1 MAAPSGIT
9 ILTVDD
15 HPLIRDG
22 LAAVIAREPD
32 MRVVAEAADG
42 EQALEQYRAHQPS
55 IVLMDLRMPVMDG
68 VEAIQAIRAEF
79 PAARIIALTTY
90 EGDEDIYQAL
100 AAGASGYLLKDMLRT
115 ELIDVIR
122 KVHQGYRGIP
132 QAIAAKLAAH
142 TPRIGLTSRELEVLR
157 LMVEGQSNPEI
168 ATSLGRA
175 EGTVKIHVQHI
186 LQKLGA
192 ADRTQAVTMALR
204 RGIIHLDERDG

>member
-1 MAAPSGIT
+1 MTTTSTEIT

-22 LAAVIAREPD
+22 LAAVIGREPD
-32 MRVVAEAADG
+32 MRVVAEAGDG

-68 VEAIQAIRAEF
+68 VEAIQAIRAEY
-79 PAARIIALTTY
+79 PGARIIALTTY

-115 ELIDVIR
+115 ELIAIIR
-122 KVHQGYRGIP
+122 KVHQGFRGIP
-132 QAIAAKLAAH
+132 QAVSEKLAQH
-142 TPRIGLTSRELEVLR
+142 TPRIGLTPRELEVLR
-157 LMVEGQSNPEI
+157 LMAEGKTNAEI
-168 ATSLGRA
+168 ATELGRA
-175 EGTVKIHVQHI
+175 EGTMKIHVQNI

-192 ADRTQAVTMALR
+192 SDRTKAVTMALR
-204 RGIIHLDERDG
+204 RGIIRLD

>member
-1 MAAPSGIT
+1 MTKNSEIT

-22 LAAVIAREPD
+22 LAAVIGREPD
-32 MRVVAEAADG
+32 MRVVAEAGDG

-115 ELIDVIR
+115 ELIEVIR

-132 QAIAAKLAAH
+132 QAIASKLAIH
-142 TPRIGLTSRELEVLR
+142 TPRIGLTPREIEVLG
-157 LMVEGQSNPEI
+157 LMAEGKSNVEI
-168 ATSLGRA
+168 AAALGRA
-175 EGTVKIHVQHI
+175 EGTMKIHVQNI

-192 ADRTQAVTMALR
+192 SDRTQAVTIAIR
-204 RGIIHLDERDG
+204 RGIIHLE

>member
-1 MAAPSGIT
+1 MAEAPEIT

-22 LAAVIAREPD
+22 LAAVIGREPD
-32 MRVVAEAADG
+32 MRVVAEAGDG
-42 EQALEQYRAHQPS
+42 EEALELYRAHQPS

-68 VEAIQAIRAEF
+68 VEAIQAIRGEF
-79 PAARIIALTTY
+79 RAARIIALTTY

-115 ELIDVIR
+115 ELIEIIR

-132 QAIAAKLAAH
+132 PAIAAKLAVH
-142 TPRIGLTSRELEVLR
+142 TPRIGLTPRELEVLR
-157 LMVEGQSNPEI
+157 LMAEGKSNPEI
-168 ATSLGRA
+168 AAALGRA
-175 EGTVKIHVQHI
+175 EGTMKIHVQNI

-192 ADRTQAVTMALR
+192 ADRTQAVTLALR
-204 RGIIHLDERDG
+204 RGIIHLD

>member
-1 MAAPSGIT
+1 MSKDSEIT

-32 MRVVAEAADG
+32 MRVVAEAGDG

-55 IVLMDLRMPVMDG
+55 VVLMDLRMPVMDG
-68 VEAIQAIRAEF
+68 VEAIQAIRGEF
-79 PAARIIALTTY
+79 PTARIIALTTY

-115 ELIDVIR
+115 ELIEVIR
-122 KVHQGYRGIP
+122 KVHQGYRAIP
-132 QAIAAKLAAH
+132 QAVAAKLAIH
-142 TPRIGLTSRELEVLR
+142 TPRIGLTPREIEVLR
-157 LMVEGQSNPEI
+157 LMAEGKSNPEI
-168 ATSLGRA
+168 ATALGRA
-175 EGTVKIHVQHI
+175 EGTMKIHVQNI

-192 ADRTQAVTMALR
+192 GDRTQAVTIALR
-204 RGIIHLDERDG
+204 RGIIHLD

>member
-1 MAAPSGIT
+1 MAGTSEIT

-22 LAAVIAREPD
+22 LAAVIGREPD
-32 MRVVAEAADG
+32 MRVVAEAGDG
-42 EQALEQYRAHQPS
+42 EEALEQYRAHQPS

-79 PAARIIALTTY
+79 PGARIIALTTY

-115 ELIDVIR
+115 ELIEVIR
-122 KVHQGYRGIP
+122 KVHQGVRGIP
-132 QAIAAKLAAH
+132 QAIAAKLAVH
-142 TPRIGLTSRELEVLR
+142 TPRIGLTPRELEVLR
-157 LMVEGQSNPEI
+157 LMAEGKSNPEI
-168 ATSLGRA
+168 AAALGRA
-175 EGTVKIHVQHI
+175 EGTMKIHVQNI

-192 ADRTQAVTMALR
+192 ADRTQAVTLALR
-204 RGIIHLDERDG
+204 RGIIHLD

>member
-1 MAAPSGIT
+1 MAEPSSIT

-132 QAIAAKLAAH
+132 QAIAAKLATH
-142 TPRIGLTSRELEVLR
+142 TPRIGLTPRELEVLR

>member
-1 MAAPSGIT
+1 MEKNAEIT

-32 MRVVAEAADG
+32 MRVVAEAVDG

-68 VEAIQAIRAEF
+68 VEAIQAIRGEF

-115 ELIDVIR
+115 ELIDIIR

-132 QAIAAKLAAH
+132 QPIAAKLALH
-142 TPRIGLTSRELEVLR
+142 TPRIGLTPREIEVLR
-157 LMVEGQSNPEI
+157 LMAEGKSNPEI
-168 ATSLGRA
+168 ATALGRA
-175 EGTVKIHVQHI
+175 EGTMKIHVQNI

-192 ADRTQAVTMALR
+192 ADRTQAVTIALR
-204 RGIIHLDERDG
+204 RGIIHLN